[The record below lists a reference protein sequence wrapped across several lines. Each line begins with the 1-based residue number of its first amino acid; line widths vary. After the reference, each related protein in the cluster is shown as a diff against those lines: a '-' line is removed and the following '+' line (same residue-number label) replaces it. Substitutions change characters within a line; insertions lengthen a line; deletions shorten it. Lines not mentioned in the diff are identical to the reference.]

1 MNRFFSRAI
10 EKYVYLFFWEK
21 STSYRNYLFGRDD
34 EKDVSAY
41 SSGGDNSRTLQM
53 TSNVANRLGFR
64 STGGVNNSSAS
75 GGGASMHQPVAMRN
89 TTVRRA
95 GGGVATSSPIGHGS
109 ASGLHLA
116 SHTSTNRT
124 RPGGHQASSSSS
136 AALSPN
142 FNPALSPLA
151 TKSPSV
157 SPLSV
162 PMPKDIQKT
171 TI

>member
-1 MNRFFSRAI
+1 MSLLFFHAI
-10 EKYVYLFFWEK
+10 EKDFFLEK
-21 STSYRNYLFGRDD
+21 NPPHRLYFFGRDD

-64 STGGVNNSSAS
+64 STGGGVNNSSVS

-95 GGGVATSSPIGHGS
+95 GGGVATSSPIGHTLPGS
-109 ASGLHLA
+109 ASGHMA
-116 SHTSTNRT
+116 SHTSTSRT
-124 RPGGHQASSSSS
+124 RPGHQASSSS

-142 FNPALSPLA
+142 FNPALSPLV

>member
-1 MNRFFSRAI
+1 MPLRNIRTISFFSGKNQPHI
-10 EKYVYLFFWEK
+10 VSIF
-21 STSYRNYLFGRDD
+21 FGRDD

-75 GGGASMHQPVAMRN
+75 GGGASVHPQPVAMRN

-95 GGGVATSSPIGHGS
+95 GGVATSSPIGHGS

-116 SHTSTNRT
+116 SHTSATNRT

>member
-1 MNRFFSRAI
+1 MNRFSLVPLRNI
-10 EKYVYLFFWEK
+10 SFFLGEK
-21 STSYRNYLFGRDD
+21 STSYRHYLFGRDD

-64 STGGVNNSSAS
+64 STGGVTNSSAS

-95 GGGVATSSPIGHGS
+95 GGVATSSPIGQGS

-124 RPGGHQASSSSS
+124 RPGAHQASSSSS

>member
-1 MNRFFSRAI
+1 MPLRNIRISFFSGKNQPHI
-10 EKYVYLFFWEK
+10 VSIF
-21 STSYRNYLFGRDD
+21 FGRDD

-75 GGGASMHQPVAMRN
+75 GGGGGASMHQPVAMRN

-95 GGGVATSSPIGHGS
+95 GGVATSSPIGHGS

-116 SHTSTNRT
+116 SHTSATNRT